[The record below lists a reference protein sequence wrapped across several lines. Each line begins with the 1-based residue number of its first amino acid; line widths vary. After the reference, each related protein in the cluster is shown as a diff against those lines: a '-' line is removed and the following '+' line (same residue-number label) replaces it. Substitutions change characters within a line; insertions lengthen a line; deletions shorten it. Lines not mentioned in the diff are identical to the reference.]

1 MRADAC
7 FLQALAS
14 FETNTRAAE
23 TGKQDTGKEI
33 NFLQSRKLTVK
44 VFYEGW
50 LNVFVS
56 FSVFC
61 SPSEGKLPLAFTSRF
76 RYSR

>member
-44 VFYEGW
+44 VFYEGGQCVR
-50 LNVFVS
+50 LLFRILFTIGGKASPCFYLPVS
-56 FSVFC
+56 
-61 SPSEGKLPLAFTSRF
+61 L
-76 RYSR
+76 